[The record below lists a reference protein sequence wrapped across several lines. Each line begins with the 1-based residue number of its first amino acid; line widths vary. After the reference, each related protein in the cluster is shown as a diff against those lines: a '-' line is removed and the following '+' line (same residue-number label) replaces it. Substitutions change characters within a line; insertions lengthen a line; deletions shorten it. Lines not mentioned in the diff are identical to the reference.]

1 MQNTVSLEVAQE
13 LHDIGWRKHCNFLV
27 YTSIEQNGN
36 KIVCMEDKFAL
47 SAMAL
52 GDIKD
57 GGAGLW
63 LPQLHEILEVL
74 PYMISIGTANI
85 FFKMEIFEDDY
96 RIGYYKFGEY
106 PRGEQISKN
115 PHDAAAQLLIWC
127 VKNNYVTL

>member
-57 GGAGLW
+57 GGAGLCHHCNRYIILTDTVKEAKAVHNIIQKTSQEW
-63 LPQLHEILEVL
+63 LDHIDEE
-74 PYMISIGTANI
+74 T
-85 FFKMEIFEDDY
+85 K
-96 RIGYYKFGEY
+96 
-106 PRGEQISKN
+106 
-115 PHDAAAQLLIWC
+115 QLL
-127 VKNNYVTL
+127 KKEEKKK